1 MMKKALKI
9 VGIFVLVVLVI
20 LIAAPLV
27 FETQIENFV
36 KKTINNNVNA
46 RVEFSDIDLSLF
58 RSFPQAT
65 VVLSDVSV
73 INNAPF
79 EGDTLALGEE
89 VLLEMSI
96 KELFKGSDEPKSIDE
111 FRLNNAFVN
120 IKVDS
125 LGNANYDIAIEN
137 TTAAASTDTASTGFS
152 LDLEHYEIN
161 NSRLKYLD
169 EGAKIFL
176 DIEDLNHQ
184 GTGDFSLDQSKL
196 DTETSALVSFE
207 LDSVNYLSRNK
218 VALDA
223 VIQMDLEEMKYTFLE
238 NEALINQLP
247 LTFNG
252 YVDVNEDN
260 NEVNLSFKTPSS
272 DFKNFLQ
279 VIPEAYAKNIEDV
292 RTSGDFIVDGK
303 INGVIDEDHIPMM
316 NIMVSSGNASF
327 KYADLPK
334 AVQDINLDLKVI
346 NETGLVDD
354 TYITFNNV
362 TFRIDED
369 RFAANGSVRNL
380 MENML
385 INMTVDGTINL
396 ANIEQAYP
404 LDMDLDLNGILTAD
418 LTTSFDMNS
427 IEKEQYQNVNSKG
440 TASIKNFRYKSP
452 EIPNEVQ
459 IANAQMNFN
468 QGTVRVPELKLTTG
482 QTDITASG
490 NIQNLMGFLFTD
502 QVLKGNFQVN
512 SNTFAI
518 SDFKVAE
525 TEESPVEDNQDTS
538 EEKPVTTGE
547 EAIKIPSFLDVEL
560 GFKANRVLYDDL
572 ELRNATGTLILRD
585 ETATL
590 QNVTTNIFGGSIAL
604 NGNVSTKNPTP
615 AFQMD
620 LNLNKLNIAQ
630 SFNQMDLLQGLAPI
644 ANALEGELQT
654 NLNLQGNLNNDF
666 TPDLSTLAGTA
677 IAQILTAKVDPSKMP
692 LLARLNEQ
700 LPFIDLNNINLDN
713 LKTNLTFD
721 NGMVEIEPFN
731 FDVKGVNVQVG
742 GSHGFDMNMNY
753 NVKLDVPASYLG
765 SEVGG
770 ALGQLSGENINN
782 MMVALPI
789 DLTGSFS
796 NPQINLNM
804 QQAIANLTQKVAQN
818 QKEKLQQKGIDAIND
833 ILTGKRD
840 PKKPFSKDSTSVKT
854 DSTTNPAATKK
865 DSISKTQ
872 QDQVQNA
879 AKKILG
885 GILKNTQTR
894 KKDTTGN

>member
-1 MMKKALKI
+1 MKKALKI

-46 RVEFSDIDLSLF
+46 RVESSDIDLSLF

-73 INNAPF
+73 INNEPF
-79 EGDTLALGEE
+79 EGDTLALSEE

-96 KELFKGSDEPKSIDE
+96 GELFKGSDEPKSIDE
-111 FRLNNAFVN
+111 FRFNNAFVN

-125 LGNANYDIAIEN
+125 LGNANYDIAIED
-137 TTAAASTDTASTGFS
+137 TTTTASTDTASTGFS

-161 NSRLKYLD
+161 NSRLKYAD

-176 DIEDLNHQ
+176 DVEELNHQ
-184 GTGDFSLDQSKL
+184 GTGDFSLDQSEL

-207 LDSVNYLSRNK
+207 LDSVNYLSRNT

-223 VIQMDLEEMKYTFLE
+223 VIQMDLEEMKYSFLE
-238 NEALINQLP
+238 NQALINQLP
-247 LTFNG
+247 LTFDG
-252 YVDVNEDN
+252 YVDVNDDN
-260 NEVNLSFKTPSS
+260 NEINLTFKTPSS
-272 DFKNFLQ
+272 EFKNFLQ
-279 VIPEAYAKNIEDV
+279 VIPETYAKNIEEV
-292 RTSGDFIVDGK
+292 QTSGDFIVNGK
-303 INGVIDEDHIPMM
+303 INGIVDEEHIPMM
-316 NIMVSSGNASF
+316 DIQVSSSNASF
-327 KYADLPK
+327 KYPDLPK
-334 AVQDINLDLKVI
+334 AVQDINLDLKVL

-354 TYITFNNV
+354 TYITFDNV
-362 TFRIDED
+362 SFRIDED

-404 LDMDLDLNGILTAD
+404 LNMDLDLNGILTAD
-418 LTTSFDMNS
+418 LTASFDMNS
-427 IEKEQYQNVNSKG
+427 IENEQYQNVNSKG
-440 TASIKNFRYKSP
+440 TASIRNFRYKSP

-490 NIQNLMGFLFTD
+490 NIENLMGFLFTD

-525 TEESPVEDNQDTS
+525 TEETATEEVETTS
-538 EEKPVTTGE
+538 EENTPATTGE

-615 AFQMD
+615 TFQMD

-654 NLNLQGNLNNDF
+654 NLNLRGNLNNDF

-677 IAQILTAKVDPSKMP
+677 LAQILTAEVDPAKMP
-692 LLARLNEQ
+692 LLARLDQQ
-700 LPFIDLNNINLDN
+700 LSFIDLNDINLDN

-731 FDVKGVNVQVG
+731 FDVKGINVQVG

-753 NVKLDVPASYLG
+753 NVKLDVPARYLG

-770 ALGQLSGENINN
+770 ALGQLSGENIQN
-782 MMVALPI
+782 MTVALPI

-796 NPQINLNM
+796 NPQVNLNM
-804 QQAIANLTQKVAQN
+804 QQAITNLTQKVAQN

-833 ILTGKRD
+833 ILTGKRNQGRENTQ
-840 PKKPFSKDSTSVKT
+840 DSTKV
-854 DSTTNPAATKK
+854 DTTANPAAPKPEK
-865 DSISKTQ
+865 
-872 QDQVQNA
+872 QVEQA
-879 AKKILG
+879 AKNILG
-885 GILKNTQTR
+885 GILKNAQTK
-894 KKDTTGN
+894 KKDTTGS

>member
-1 MMKKALKI
+1 MKKALKI